1 MKKSLSIII
10 PVYNVQN
17 YLRDCI
23 KSILAQNTSF
33 ESIEIILVDDGSTDD
48 SGKICDEYTRK
59 LNFVKVIHIKNS
71 GQSAARNIGLEYA
84 TGNWVTYIDSDDIV
98 RNGYIELISN
108 IIQNLTPNEIVMFGF
123 KNFESN
129 FNLKR
134 SNSKLEYKTSKLNS
148 ISKAEAMYDLT
159 TSEWGNYLWNKVFP
173 KKILEKFPLPI
184 GQLYEDI
191 AVMYK
196 YFNACSQIKVYN
208 ENVYF
213 YRQRKGSSVHLRKH
227 YDQYI
232 SMIEAVDTRKRQ
244 LEFFENNNYTEAYN
258 NAKYGLMLNSVS
270 LIRIT
275 IQNRFKKNETF
286 YEAVKFLKEYDCSI
300 KKDGIKHYLIVK
312 MCKFIL

>member
-23 KSILAQNTSF
+23 KSILAQNINF

-48 SGKICDEYTRK
+48 SGKICDEYRRK
-59 LNFVKVIHIKNS
+59 LNFIKVIHIKNS
-71 GQSAARNIGLEYA
+71 GQSAARNIGLGYA
-84 TGNWVTYIDSDDIV
+84 TGNWITYIDSDDIV
-98 RNGYIELISN
+98 RNGYIELILN
-108 IIQNLTPNEIVMFGF
+108 IIQNITSTEIVMFGF

-129 FNLKR
+129 LNLKGL
-134 SNSKLEYKTSKLNS
+134 NSKLKYEATKLNS
-148 ISKAEAMYDLT
+148 ISKSEAMYDLT
-159 TSEWGNYLWNKVFP
+159 TSGWGNYLWNKVFP
-173 KKILEKFPLPI
+173 KKILEKFPLPV

-196 YFNACSQIKVYN
+196 YFNACSQVKVYN
-208 ENVYF
+208 EIVYF
-213 YRQRKGSSVHLRKH
+213 YRQRKGSSVHLKKH

-232 SMIEAVDTRKRQ
+232 SMIEAVNTRKRQ
-244 LEFFENNNYTEAYN
+244 LEFFESNNYTKASN

-275 IQNRFKKNETF
+275 IQDRFKKNKAF
-286 YEAVKFLKEYDCSI
+286 YEAVKFIKEYNCSI
-300 KKDGIKHYLIVK
+300 KKDGIKHYIIVK